1 MLSKKIKKENSK
13 KQIWKEEKIFVKNA
27 EEEKRSIQMGYIYV
41 IIAEKQ
47 RNAMFVESLVM
58 DIIVL
63 NAKEIII
70 INPFQETEAE

>member
-1 MLSKKIKKENSK
+1 
-13 KQIWKEEKIFVKNA
+13 
-27 EEEKRSIQMGYIYV
+27 MGYIYV